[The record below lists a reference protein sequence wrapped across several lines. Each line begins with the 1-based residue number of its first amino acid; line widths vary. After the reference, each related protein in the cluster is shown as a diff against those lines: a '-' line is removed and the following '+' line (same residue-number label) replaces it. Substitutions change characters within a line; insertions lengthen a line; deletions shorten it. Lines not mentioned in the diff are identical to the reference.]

1 MRILCRVGSIHDGGS
16 TVRLAQVEQPIVG
29 VDDVFILNT
38 YLRSICNVIGVG
50 KSAKSQRQKGFAVS
64 TTNCKTFAI
73 TVARVLEG
81 ATPYQ
86 DGSTDTLYTLFG
98 VSEKFDIL
106 AVRALRNQAVALMDE
121 LDMFIAGLRNQGEV
135 IEGLAKDMM

>member
-1 MRILCRVGSIHDGGS
+1 
-16 TVRLAQVEQPIVG
+16 VRLAQVEQPIVG
-29 VDDVFILNT
+29 VGDVFILNA
-38 YLRSICNVIGVG
+38 YLRPYCNVLSVG
-50 KSAKSQRQKGFAVS
+50 NAPVQRQKGFAVS

-106 AVRALRNQAVALMDE
+106 AVRALRNQAQALMDE